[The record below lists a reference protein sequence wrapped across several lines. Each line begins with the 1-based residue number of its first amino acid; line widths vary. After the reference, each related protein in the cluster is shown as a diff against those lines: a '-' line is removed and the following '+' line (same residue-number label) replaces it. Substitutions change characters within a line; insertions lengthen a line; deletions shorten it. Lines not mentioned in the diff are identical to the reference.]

1 MSVWTQLAWIILAAI
16 AIAAVASIAVDA
28 FRDWHNH
35 RHVIAIMRAEYERP
49 IPYVLPD
56 PSEVMTESQ
65 FLFETTTRDVDN
77 ELRDLLD
84 GRWETER

>member
-28 FRDWHNH
+28 YLDWHHH
-35 RHVIAIMRAEYERP
+35 RHVIAVMRREYERP
-49 IPYVLPD
+49 IPYTLPD
-56 PSEVMTESQ
+56 PHDVMTESQ
-65 FLFETTTRDVDN
+65 FLFETTARDVDG

-84 GRWETER
+84 GNWEQS